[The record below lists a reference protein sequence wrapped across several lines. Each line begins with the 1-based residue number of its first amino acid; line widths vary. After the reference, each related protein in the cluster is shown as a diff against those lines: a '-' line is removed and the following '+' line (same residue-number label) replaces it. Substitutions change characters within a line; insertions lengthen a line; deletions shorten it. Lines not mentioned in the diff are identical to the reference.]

1 MVCQCRRERVF
12 VVEPRDRRVL
22 WTCRRFG
29 GDRYRQRRGGGESGE
44 LAPPEEIEGI
54 LIAPVMVDARHV
66 HVGVARQ
73 RVRNRLWQ
81 TVVISGLR
89 VSRLRELRQ
98 IGRSNRTDAS
108 CRDLVSGELLSRCYA
123 GSGACSRNLAGNV
136 DGNLHDVPGLRILL
150 RPICEVT
157 SPFSDR
163 WNRERRA
170 IRAASLVIGLPVEI
184 EK

>member
-29 GDRYRQRRGGGESGE
+29 GDRYRQRRGGVESGE
-44 LAPPEEIEGI
+44 LAPPEEIEVI

-81 TVVISGLR
+81 TVVIIWLP
-89 VSRLRELRQ
+89 VSRLPDFPH
-98 IGRSNRTDAS
+98 I
-108 CRDLVSGELLSRCYA
+108 
-123 GSGACSRNLAGNV
+123 
-136 DGNLHDVPGLRILL
+136 
-150 RPICEVT
+150 
-157 SPFSDR
+157 SP
-163 WNRERRA
+163 
-170 IRAASLVIGLPVEI
+170 
-184 EK
+184 